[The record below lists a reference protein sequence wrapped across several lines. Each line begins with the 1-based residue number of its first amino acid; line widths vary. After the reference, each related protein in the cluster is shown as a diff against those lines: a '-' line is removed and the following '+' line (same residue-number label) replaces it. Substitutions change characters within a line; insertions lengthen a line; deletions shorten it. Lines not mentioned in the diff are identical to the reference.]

1 MRQYDLQTII
11 YLRIIWYVAKVQ
23 DMAKDSVKTCTLHFV
38 SLYRMF
44 SRANICWILKILPLL
59 FVNDDNVDEGKQGK
73 EIRHQAIKHRLGETD
88 DKDAL

>member
-1 MRQYDLQTII
+1 
-11 YLRIIWYVAKVQ
+11 
-23 DMAKDSVKTCTLHFV
+23 
-38 SLYRMF
+38 MF